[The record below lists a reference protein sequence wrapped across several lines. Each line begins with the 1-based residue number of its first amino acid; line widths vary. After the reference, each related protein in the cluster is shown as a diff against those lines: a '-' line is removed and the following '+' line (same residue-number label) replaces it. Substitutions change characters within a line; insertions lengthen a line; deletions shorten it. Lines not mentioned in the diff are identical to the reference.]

1 MASTNKSKPKKDDLD
16 NIISIIKKTV
26 FVVWLCLF
34 VYISVELSIF
44 QNNDI
49 GENILIILSMIV
61 GSYIFA
67 IITSLVLRSIFVSV
81 EKPKTKNTQEKFD
94 NVTKQN
100 LKSNDLNQN
109 QDISNT
115 QDKTTNI
122 PSKRDLI
129 VDLAICSKEEILSLD
144 GFNAEKAEKFIKD
157 RDNGKMWYDIDTFVQ
172 DFGLQPHEMI
182 MIQDKIK
189 FPDKPKNRYGRK
201 LDI

>member
-94 NVTKQN
+94 NGKNQN

-144 GFNAEKAEKFIKD
+144 GFNAEKAERFIKD